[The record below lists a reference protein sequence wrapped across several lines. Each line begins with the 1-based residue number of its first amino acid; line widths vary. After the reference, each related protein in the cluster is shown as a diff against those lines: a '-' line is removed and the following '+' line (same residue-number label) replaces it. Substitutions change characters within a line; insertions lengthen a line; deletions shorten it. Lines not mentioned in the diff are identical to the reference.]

1 MARKIHISL
10 VGAQREPVYNGIRQT
25 VPDMVVL
32 VHSERTE
39 ADAKAVQNMFA
50 DTGTD
55 FTLIK
60 MKATQYSVI
69 MATALEIK
77 AIVKPDENE
86 VSLNLVGG
94 TKFWAL
100 AFFDV
105 FRDTSANIMLIS
117 QNGIVTDLR
126 SMQETVLDESLDL
139 DTHFRLQGN
148 PLTQFTP
155 FDEYT
160 EDDYRSVKTIERAFK
175 FNYGQLKEMTMNQN
189 YLPASGSIDGRYGSY
204 VEWANSHDVTIKLTQ
219 KVREETFVLSSEHA
233 LKLLFNFNWFEYKVA
248 RMLSHWPRSREIWCN
263 CIFQPVKNIDAN
275 KVKNE
280 VDIILK
286 AGNKVFFIECKT
298 SIYNSTDIDKFKAV
312 TDNYGSMSSK
322 AVFVTNADI
331 DDTAREKFH
340 DHKIIHFSLEAAGP
354 NKEQELF
361 QMLNKEI
368 DTINA

>member
-1 MARKIHISL
+1 MAKKIHISL
-10 VGAQREPVYNGIRQT
+10 VGAQREPVYNGIKQT
-25 VPDMVVL
+25 TPDMVVL

-39 ADAKAVQNMFA
+39 GDAKAVQNMFT
-50 DTGTD
+50 DTDID
-55 FTLIK
+55 FTLIQ
-60 MKATQYSVI
+60 MKATQYSAI
-69 MATALEIK
+69 METALQINT
-77 AIVKPDENE
+77 IVKPGENE

-105 FRDTSANIMLIS
+105 FRDTSAHIMLIS

-126 SMQETVLDESLDL
+126 SMQETVLDESLNL

-148 PLTQFTP
+148 PLNQFTP

-160 EDDYRSVKTIERAFK
+160 EDDYRSVKTIERAFRY
-175 FNYGQLKEMTMNQN
+175 NYGQLKEMTMNQN
-189 YLPASGSIDGRYGSY
+189 YLPASGSIEGRYDSY
-204 VEWANSHDVTIKLTQ
+204 IEWSSSRDATIKLTQ
-219 KVREETFVLSSEHA
+219 RGREETFQLNSEHA

-248 RMLSHWPRSREIWCN
+248 RMLSHWPRSSEIWCN
-263 CIFQPVKNIDAN
+263 CIFQPVENIDPN
-275 KVKNE
+275 RVKNE

-286 AGNKVFFIECKT
+286 AGSKVFFIECKT

-322 AVFVTNADI
+322 AVFITNADI

-340 DHKIIHFSLEAAGP
+340 DHKIIHFCLEAAGP

-361 QMLNKEI
+361 HLLNEEI
-368 DTINA
+368 NNINA